1 MSEYFPK
8 PKSFG
13 ANVKVELDLYNYVTK
28 PDLKIT
34 IGVDTLDFT
43 KKLDLAN
50 LISDA
55 NKLDTDKLNNVPSN
69 LSNLKSKVV
78 TLDTNI
84 WFC

>member
-13 ANVKVELDLYNYVTK
+13 ANVKVELDLYNHVTK
-28 PDLKIT
+28 SDLKNA

-43 KKLDLAN
+43 KKLHLAN

-69 LSNLKSKVV
+69 VSNLKSKVV
-78 TLDTNI
+78 TLDTNT

>member
-28 PDLKIT
+28 TDLKIT

>member
-1 MSEYFPK
+1 MSEFFPK

-28 PDLKIT
+28 TDLKIT